1 MAAMNTS
8 KPIQIFKSGKH
19 VAMSGAA
26 LSFSDADL
34 AATAAAYDPDKH
46 EAPLVVGHPTHDAP
60 AYGWVKSLAFAE
72 GLDAE
77 PHQVDP
83 AFAEMV
89 ERGAFK
95 KISASFYAPDSPSN
109 PVPGVYYL
117 RHVGLLGAQPP
128 AVKGL
133 RNPSFADAEQGVVE
147 FSEWDDV
154 DNASLWRSLRE
165 WILGKFGQDEA
176 DKVVPGYTV
185 KNLEQS
191 AQDELKKAAADVAAP
206 SPAYAEQLPKGET
219 MSDADKARLAALEIE
234 NAALKAKGA
243 VFAEAENKRASDARH
258 AEHVAFADGLVS
270 KGKLLPVLKEVAVA
284 TLDFMDGQE
293 TVVEFG
299 EGDARKPLVDA
310 FKGLLQAM
318 PKQVDFGESA
328 HDEKNVTS
336 VEFAA
341 PSGHGVD
348 GERLALH
355 YKALAHQS
363 APPGTEYLAAVKA
376 VL

>member
-363 APPGTEYLAAVKA
+363 AHPGTEYLAAVKA

>member
-355 YKALAHQS
+355 YKALGHQS
-363 APPGTEYLAAVKA
+363 AHPGTEYLAAVKA